1 MSRELAELPHSWS
14 RMKLG
19 HLAAVPINN
28 GVGESAQDLG
38 ENFLRY
44 IRITDIKSLDL
55 LHEERAAGVP
65 LSAGQTALLER
76 EDLVLAAVGATVGT
90 AHFFTGDYPAC
101 FAGYLVRFR
110 ADQTRCD
117 PRYVAWW
124 SQSTDYWS
132 QIKSRVVRSTIENFS
147 AGRYRM
153 LDVPVPPVE
162 GQRRIADY
170 LDRETATIDALIA
183 KQVELMNRL
192 RERRQAVIDRAFVST
207 SEIVIL
213 RRHLVLN
220 DSGAWGEDP
229 TGADDV
235 AVLRST
241 EQTVDGY
248 WAISDPALRTL
259 SQTERQNTRLRE
271 GDLIVTKTS
280 GSFKHVGKTTLVDNE
295 VAEGGYGF
303 GNFMQRLRLKS
314 TMIPKFLWW
323 FMRTDQARSWINL
336 VATTSTGLM
345 NLNGSTL
352 GRMEVPLPSLV
363 EQREIADHLDR
374 ATAKIDALIAKAERF
389 IELAQERRTALI
401 TAAVT
406 GQIEI
411 PTED

>member
-1 MSRELAELPHSWS
+1 MQLRRVAQVNPPVPELRGLGDDEVTFLPLEAVWPDG
-14 RMKLG
+14 RRRYEFTKPANTAGYTVLRRGDVVMPKITPTFEAGRVFVADDLPTVAG
-19 HLAAVPINN
+19 LATTEVHVLRPRGIEPRYLAYFLRTQPVLSEGETVLQ
-28 GVGESAQDLG
+28 GVGNLRRVTAEWVSTLSIPVDNES
-38 ENFLRY
+38 
-44 IRITDIKSLDL
+44 
-55 LHEERAAGVP
+55 
-65 LSAGQTALLER
+65 
-76 EDLVLAAVGATVGT
+76 
-90 AHFFTGDYPAC
+90 
-101 FAGYLVRFR
+101 
-110 ADQTRCD
+110 DQ
-117 PRYVAWW
+117 A
-124 SQSTDYWS
+124 
-132 QIKSRVVRSTIENFS
+132 
-147 AGRYRM
+147 
-153 LDVPVPPVE
+153 
-162 GQRRIADY
+162 RIADY

-192 RERRQAVIDRAFVST
+192 RERRQAVIDRAFVSI

-248 WAISDPALRTL
+248 WAIGDPALRNL

-303 GNFMQRLRLKS
+303 GNFMQRLRLRP

-374 ATAKIDALIAKAERF
+374 ETAKIDALITKAERF
-389 IELAQERRTALI
+389 IELAQERRAALI

>member
-1 MSRELAELPHSWS
+1 MSMQLRRVAQVNPPVPELRGLGDDEVTFLPLEAVWPDG
-14 RMKLG
+14 RRRYEFTKPANTAGYTVLRRGDVVMPKITPTFEAGRVFVADDLPTAAG
-19 HLAAVPINN
+19 LATTEVHVLRPRGIEPRYLAYFLRTQPVLSEGETVLQ
-28 GVGESAQDLG
+28 GVGNLRRVTAEWVSTLSIPVDNES
-38 ENFLRY
+38 
-44 IRITDIKSLDL
+44 
-55 LHEERAAGVP
+55 
-65 LSAGQTALLER
+65 
-76 EDLVLAAVGATVGT
+76 
-90 AHFFTGDYPAC
+90 
-101 FAGYLVRFR
+101 
-110 ADQTRCD
+110 DQ
-117 PRYVAWW
+117 A
-124 SQSTDYWS
+124 
-132 QIKSRVVRSTIENFS
+132 
-147 AGRYRM
+147 
-153 LDVPVPPVE
+153 
-162 GQRRIADY
+162 RIADY

-241 EQTVDGY
+241 EQTVDGH
-248 WAISDPALRTL
+248 WVIGDPALRSL
-259 SQTERQNTRLRE
+259 SQTERRNTRLRE

-303 GNFMQRLRLKS
+303 GNFMQRLRLRP

-345 NLNGSTL
+345 NLNGSAL
-352 GRMEVPLPSLV
+352 GRMEVPLPGLV

-374 ATAKIDALIAKAERF
+374 ETAKIDALIAKAERF
-389 IELAQERRTALI
+389 IELAQERRAALI

-411 PTED
+411 PSE

>member
-1 MSRELAELPHSWS
+1 MSVQLRRLAQVNPVTPEFATINGDVTFLPLEAVWPN
-14 RMKLG
+14 G
-19 HLAAVPINN
+19 HRRYAETKPAETTGYTQFRRGDILMPKITPTFEAGRVFVSDDLPTEVGLASTEVHAVRALTAEPRYLAYFLRSIPVLTEGHESLR
-28 GVGESAQDLG
+28 GVGNLRRVTTEWVES
-38 ENFLRY
+38 
-44 IRITDIKSLDL
+44 
-55 LHEERAAGVP
+55 
-65 LSAGQTALLER
+65 
-76 EDLVLAAVGATVGT
+76 LV
-90 AHFFTGDYPAC
+90 
-101 FAGYLVRFR
+101 
-110 ADQTRCD
+110 
-117 PRYVAWW
+117 
-124 SQSTDYWS
+124 
-132 QIKSRVVRSTIENFS
+132 
-147 AGRYRM
+147 
-153 LDVPVPPVE
+153 VPVVDRGE
-162 GQRRIADY
+162 QRRIADY

-183 KQVELMNRL
+183 KQVDLMNRL

-259 SQTERQNTRLRE
+259 SQTERQNTRLRA

-314 TMIPKFLWW
+314 TMTPKFLWW

-363 EQREIADHLDR
+363 EQREIAGHLDR
-374 ATAKIDALIAKAERF
+374 ETAKIDALIARAERF
-389 IELAQERRTALI
+389 IELAQERRAALI

>member
-1 MSRELAELPHSWS
+1 MQLRRVAQVNPPVPELRGLGDDEVTFLPLEAVWPDG
-14 RMKLG
+14 RRRYEFTKPANTAGYTVLRRGDVVMPKITPTFEAGRVFVADDLPTAAG
-19 HLAAVPINN
+19 LATTEVHVLRPRGIEPRYLAYFLRTQPVLSEGETVLQ
-28 GVGESAQDLG
+28 GVGNLRRVTAEWVSTLSIPVDNES
-38 ENFLRY
+38 
-44 IRITDIKSLDL
+44 
-55 LHEERAAGVP
+55 
-65 LSAGQTALLER
+65 
-76 EDLVLAAVGATVGT
+76 
-90 AHFFTGDYPAC
+90 
-101 FAGYLVRFR
+101 
-110 ADQTRCD
+110 DQ
-117 PRYVAWW
+117 A
-124 SQSTDYWS
+124 
-132 QIKSRVVRSTIENFS
+132 
-147 AGRYRM
+147 
-153 LDVPVPPVE
+153 
-162 GQRRIADY
+162 RIADY

-241 EQTVDGY
+241 EQTVDGH
-248 WAISDPALRTL
+248 WVIGDPALRSL
-259 SQTERQNTRLRE
+259 SQTERRNTRLRE

-303 GNFMQRLRLKS
+303 GNFMQRLRLRP

-345 NLNGSTL
+345 NLNGSAL
-352 GRMEVPLPSLV
+352 GRMEVPLPGLV

-374 ATAKIDALIAKAERF
+374 ETAKIDALIAKAERF
-389 IELAQERRTALI
+389 IELAQERRAALI

-411 PTED
+411 PSE

>member
-1 MSRELAELPHSWS
+1 MSLPLKRLAT
-14 RMKLG
+14 
-19 HLAAVPINN
+19 VI
-28 GVGESAQDLG
+28 
-38 ENFLRY
+38 
-44 IRITDIKSLDL
+44 
-55 LHEERAAGVP
+55 
-65 LSAGQTALLER
+65 AGQSPVSDEV
-76 EDLVLAAVGATVGT
+76 EDLADGLPFIQGNAEFGLRHPSPKWQCTTAPKVACMDDVLISVRAPVGATNIAEGPLGIGRGVAAVRATDMNPAYLYWFLTSSSDMLHAEATGSTFAAIT
-90 AHFFTGDYPAC
+90 ASDLGDLEVPITD
-101 FAGYLVRFR
+101 V
-110 ADQTRCD
+110 ADQ
-117 PRYVAWW
+117 
-124 SQSTDYWS
+124 
-132 QIKSRVVRSTIENFS
+132 RS
-147 AGRYRM
+147 
-153 LDVPVPPVE
+153 
-162 GQRRIADY
+162 IADY

-235 AVLRST
+235 PVLRST

-303 GNFMQRLRLKS
+303 GNFMQRMRLKS
-314 TMIPKFLWW
+314 TVIPKFLWW

-374 ATAKIDALIAKAERF
+374 ETAKIDALIARAERF
-389 IELAQERRTALI
+389 IELAQERRAALI

>member
-1 MSRELAELPHSWS
+1 MILDRDSTPPGWRLSTFGREMLVRGGLVDPRDPVWSGTVLIAPNHIESGTGRVLARETAAEQGADSGKYVVRAGDLIYSKIRPSLNKVAVATEDCLCSADMYPVVPAKEADVRFCQYYMLADPFLTYAALAADRVKMPKVNREELSGAPWLVPALAE
-14 RMKLG
+14 
-19 HLAAVPINN
+19 
-28 GVGESAQDLG
+28 
-38 ENFLRY
+38 
-44 IRITDIKSLDL
+44 
-55 LHEERAAGVP
+55 
-65 LSAGQTALLER
+65 
-76 EDLVLAAVGATVGT
+76 
-90 AHFFTGDYPAC
+90 
-101 FAGYLVRFR
+101 
-110 ADQTRCD
+110 
-117 PRYVAWW
+117 
-124 SQSTDYWS
+124 
-132 QIKSRVVRSTIENFS
+132 
-147 AGRYRM
+147 
-153 LDVPVPPVE
+153 
-162 GQRRIADY
+162 QRRIADY

-229 TGADDV
+229 TGVDDV

-303 GNFMQRLRLKS
+303 GNFMQMLRLKS

-374 ATAKIDALIAKAERF
+374 ETATIDALIAKAERF
-389 IELAQERRTALI
+389 IELAQERRAALI